1 MTKKQLK
8 QFAKKMA
15 DLEYIIQ
22 TSSDKNEVD
31 LAKDKMIKAQEAADL
46 ELEEVVRLDELIQN
60 FLQEKKYL
68 NF

>member
-22 TSSDKNEVD
+22 TSPDKNEID

-46 ELEEVVRLDELIQN
+46 ELEEIVQLDGLIQN
-60 FLQEKKYL
+60 FLQEK
-68 NF
+68 NI